1 MIEKM
6 KARAM
11 TSEHAGGQGGTEYA
25 ILIAILVLILVAG
38 LVIAAKPQMD
48 ALWNTAVKNLKDA
61 ATTGNA
67 INK

>member
-6 KARAM
+6 KAKAIS
-11 TSEHAGGQGGTEYA
+11 SEHAGGQGGTEYA

-48 ALWNTAVKNLKDA
+48 ALWQTAVNNLHTATGTKNGITA
-61 ATTGNA
+61 
-67 INK
+67 